1 MTNNYDLEKIFS
13 YVQKLEK
20 RITKLE
26 SEKAIIVHGHLASQ
40 SAKSLTISLNQL
52 INVYNDVSHI
62 LDVYAVTVSLS
73 ADSYRQQV
81 KDQVILNQVTRGNY
95 WVILL
100 ENEEGKNY
108 YLLPNANIKLRIY
121 RLKTISNLFAIK
133 GENDGKQE
141 EFTLIKPAKLEI
153 LSSGNEWRIKEK
165 GELFLGKKSST
176 QRLVS
181 ELEKFTAHEDKI
193 PASLQQL
200 LKILTKINQGNSQLA
215 KEIELLD
222 SRLQKLE
229 PQYVKL
235 INLYYKNPNKFAE
248 LEGGDTKLKLTQD
261 TINNFLQ
268 GKIDTINLEEN
279 TMGEYLLKK
288 CDQEEYLFPNPQIL
302 FDKMTLSL
310 AHYTKLFIAES
321 EIPIAILAKDI
332 IIKKPAKL
340 RRNSN
345 VWVLI
350 ESGEFSF

>member
-229 PQYVKL
+229 PQYVRL
-235 INLYYKNPNKFAE
+235 INLYYKNPQKFAQ
-248 LEGGDTKLKLTQD
+248 LEGGSQRLKVTKQ
-261 TINNFLQ
+261 TIKDFIQ
-268 GKIDTINLEEN
+268 N
-279 TMGEYLLKK
+279 TMNSVYLEVNEAGEYLLKK
-288 CDQEEYLFPNPQIL
+288 GEKDEYLFPDPLLI
-302 FDKMTLSL
+302 FDKMTLL
-310 AHYTKLFIAES
+310 FARQGKLFIIEN
-321 EIPIAILAKDI
+321 EIPIAILGKDMK
-332 IIKKPAKL
+332 IKKPAKV
-340 RRNSN
+340 RKNGD
-345 VWVLI
+345 VWLLI
-350 ESGEFSF
+350 ESGEISL